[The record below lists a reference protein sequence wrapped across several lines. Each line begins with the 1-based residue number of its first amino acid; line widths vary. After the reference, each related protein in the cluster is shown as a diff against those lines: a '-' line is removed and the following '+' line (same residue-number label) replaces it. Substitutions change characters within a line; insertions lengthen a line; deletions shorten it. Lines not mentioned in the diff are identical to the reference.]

1 MDQLIN
7 RSISIRRRRYI
18 YVVVAALL
26 DQLTIEDIR
35 AILQFTFSISLT
47 TDHFQIDSFKR
58 KILYFQFFELLTR
71 EDA

>member
-1 MDQLIN
+1 MF
-7 RSISIRRRRYI
+7 
-18 YVVVAALL
+18 VVVAALL

>member
-7 RSISIRRRRYI
+7 HSISIRRKRYI
-18 YVVVAALL
+18 CVVVAAFLG
-26 DQLTIEDIR
+26 QLTIKDIR

-58 KILYFQFFELLTR
+58 KLLYLQFSELLTR